1 MGEKKA
7 LPGTWYQPRDHP
19 VHALF
24 KRGASSDDFPTVGS
38 PTWAAAYPTGTPD
51 PSQNRPEWT
60 AALNAAVAAGTIPD
74 VPLSTSTGGT
84 PVYPNGISPTSAD
97 VCSASYGCRN
107 LEYDMWDAPDG
118 TIGIGFDDGPLPQST
133 PDLEAFLAANGQKA
147 THFMIGQNIL
157 NNPSEFSVAAN
168 TNKDDIAVHTWTHPY
183 MTTLDNTALL
193 GQFGWTVEIIH
204 NSTGGL
210 IPKYWR
216 PPYGDV
222 DNRVRAV
229 AKEVFG
235 LTTVVW
241 NQDSGDWSIGN
252 PGGKTA
258 QQVNASMAE
267 YISGPKTPG
276 LIILEHELSDVTV
289 KVFTDAYPV
298 MKASGWNTISI
309 AELQD
314 S

>member
-1 MGEKKA
+1 MDCA
-7 LPGTWYQPRDHP
+7 
-19 VHALF
+19 F
-24 KRGASSDDFPTVGS
+24 
-38 PTWAAAYPTGTPD
+38 
-51 PSQNRPEWT
+51 
-60 AALNAAVAAGTIPD
+60 IPFESA
-74 VPLSTSTGGT
+74 PQLS
-84 PVYPNGISPTSAD
+84 ISA
-97 VCSASYGCRN
+97 CS
-107 LEYDMWDAPDG
+107 
-118 TIGIGFDDGPLPQST
+118 
-133 PDLEAFLAANGQKA
+133 
-147 THFMIGQNIL
+147 
-157 NNPSEFSVAAN
+157 
-168 TNKDDIAVHTWTHPY
+168 
-183 MTTLDNTALL
+183 
-193 GQFGWTVEIIH
+193 
-204 NSTGGL
+204 

-241 NQDSGDWSIGN
+241 NQEFVPPIFKFVFYLSLTNVASSGDWSIGN